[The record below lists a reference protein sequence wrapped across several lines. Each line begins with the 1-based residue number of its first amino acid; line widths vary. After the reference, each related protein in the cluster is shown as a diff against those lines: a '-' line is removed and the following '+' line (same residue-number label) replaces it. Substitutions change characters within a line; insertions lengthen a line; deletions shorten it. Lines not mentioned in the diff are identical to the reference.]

1 MLLLSGL
8 CAVLL
13 AYVSRRFWVGLIG
26 GPLGIFLFGVLVTQL
41 EWLDWLKL
49 NTTPLD
55 AGVRYLGAF
64 WEVGAIAGVVGAAL
78 GWLVRRLR
86 AARRSKVLLERQ
98 AQTSPQDPRA

>member
-78 GWLVRRLR
+78 GWLARRLR

>member
-78 GWLVRRLR
+78 GWLAWRLR